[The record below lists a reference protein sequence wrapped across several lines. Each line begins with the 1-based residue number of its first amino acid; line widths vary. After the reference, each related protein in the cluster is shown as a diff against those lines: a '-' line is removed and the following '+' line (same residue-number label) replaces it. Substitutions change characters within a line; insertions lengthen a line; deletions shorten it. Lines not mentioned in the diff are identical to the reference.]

1 MATGADSAPEQQSS
15 RRCRMTG
22 DTIFALATPPGR
34 SAVAILRVSGP
45 GSRFALETI
54 CRRVPAA
61 RTASLRTLRDADG
74 QAIDRGLVLWFPGPA
89 SATGEDCAEFH
100 VHGGRAIVEAL
111 VHAFA
116 RLPGCRPA
124 GPGEFTRRAL
134 ENGRIDLTQAE
145 AVADLVDAATDAQRI
160 QALRQ
165 EGGALRR
172 AVARWRTLLVEILA
186 QLGALLDF
194 ADESDVGEDHARN
207 AALAALAEISGSL
220 STALR
225 DAKRGERL
233 REGFLVVLAGAPNA
247 GKSSLVNALAGRD
260 IAIVT
265 PHAGTTRDV
274 VTVDVAIEG
283 LPIRLADTAGLRAT
297 IDPVEAIGIA
307 RAREQA
313 EDADLTL
320 WLSPN
325 GFAGSMP
332 PGGRILKVRTQID
345 SVPKRY
351 DDGGADLAVS
361 ALTGEGLDV
370 LRTRIAGLLGAS
382 VTAPSLV
389 TRERHRLAIV
399 QALGHVEAA
408 RDGLT
413 AGRWPELVAEDVRLA
428 VRALDGLVGAVGVE
442 TVLDRLFSG
451 FCIGK

>member
-1 MATGADSAPEQQSS
+1 
-15 RRCRMTG
+15 MTG

-45 GSRFALETI
+45 DSRFALETI
-54 CRRVPAA
+54 CGQLPAPRV
-61 RTASLRTLRDADG
+61 ASLRTLRDVAG

-89 SATGEDCAEFH
+89 SATGEDCGEFH

-111 VHAFA
+111 IHGLA
-116 RLPGCRPA
+116 RLPRCRPA

-145 AVADLVDAATDAQRI
+145 AVADLVDAATDAQLV

-172 AVARWRTLLVEILA
+172 AVAHWRTLLVEVLA

-194 ADESDVGEDHARN
+194 SDESDVGEDGARE
-207 AALAALAEISGSL
+207 AVVVALADLSASL
-220 STALR
+220 TEALR
-225 DAKRGERL
+225 NAKRGERL
-233 REGFLVVLAGAPNA
+233 REGFLVVFAGAPHA

-274 VTVDVAIEG
+274 VTVDVAMSG
-283 LPIRLADTAGLRAT
+283 LPVRLADTAGLRDTA
-297 IDPVEAIGIA
+297 DPVEAIGIA
-307 RAREQA
+307 RALEQA
-313 EDADLTL
+313 EEADLTL
-320 WLSPN
+320 WLSPD
-325 GFAGSMP
+325 GFAGAVP
-332 PGGRILKVRTQID
+332 PGDVILKVRTQID
-345 SVPKRY
+345 SAPERF
-351 DDGGADLAVS
+351 DDGHADLAVS
-361 ALTGEGLDV
+361 ALTGEGLDS
-370 LRTRIAGLLGAS
+370 LRNRIVDLLGAS

-399 QALGHVEAA
+399 QALDHVQRA
-408 RDGLT
+408 RNGLT
-413 AGRWPELVAEDVRLA
+413 TGRWPELVAEDVRLA
-428 VRALDGLVGAVGVE
+428 VRALDELVGAVGVE

>member
-1 MATGADSAPEQQSS
+1 
-15 RRCRMTG
+15 MTG

-34 SAVAILRVSGP
+34 SAVAILRISGP

-54 CRRVPAA
+54 CGQPPAPREA
-61 RTASLRTLRDADG
+61 RLRTLRDAEG
-74 QAIDRGLVLWFPGPA
+74 QAVDRGLVLWFPGPA

-111 VHAFA
+111 VQILV
-116 RLPGCRPA
+116 RLPECRPA

-165 EGGALRR
+165 EGGALRH
-172 AVARWRTLLVEILA
+172 AVAHWRTQLIEVLA

-194 ADESDVGEDHARN
+194 ADESDVGEDRTREVALVSLAN
-207 AALAALAEISGSL
+207 LAASL
-220 STALR
+220 TEALR
-225 DAKRGERL
+225 ASRRGERL
-233 REGFLVVLAGAPNA
+233 REGFLVVFAGAPNA
-247 GKSSLVNALAGRD
+247 GKSSLVNAMAGRD

-274 VTVDVAIEG
+274 VTVDVAIAG
-283 LPIRLADTAGLRAT
+283 LPVRLADTAGLRET
-297 IDPVEAIGIA
+297 EDPVEAIGIG
-307 RAREQA
+307 RALEHA
-313 EDADLTL
+313 EAADLTL
-320 WLSPN
+320 WLSPD
-325 GFAGSMP
+325 GFSGSGP
-332 PGGRILKVRTQID
+332 PGEIVLKVRTQID
-345 SVPKRY
+345 SVPERF
-351 DDGGADLAVS
+351 DDGRADLEVS
-361 ALTGEGLDV
+361 ALTGEGLDL
-370 LRTRIAGLLGAS
+370 LRNRIVDLLGGSHA
-382 VTAPSLV
+382 APSLV

-399 QALGHVEAA
+399 QALDHVQGA

-413 AGRWPELVAEDVRLA
+413 SGRWPELVAEDVRLA
-428 VRALDGLVGAVGVE
+428 VRALDELVGVVSVE